1 MDTALPTVE
10 SNAAHPPPLAV
21 AVSFQ
26 SCSQVD
32 NRDLPCLDSGTV
44 KITSYGCNLMSE
56 IIKIE
61 VADKAV
67 SVPID
72 KKTLGEFISGLL
84 GQPQILERH
93 IDSAFSIDHPWLIHF
108 CALILQRIQQQNAPE
123 PLAFEATV
131 SYQDG
136 VVRTV
141 TSLPAFEHF
150 SETQNIISTGV
161 EINIAL
167 LIQFPSKQAPERQ
180 ELVVYFDTNNAE
192 RSLIESLVG
201 RAPSVGR
208 ISIGIRHTERTWA
221 DDLLRLIEA
230 EVKGVQIAEMR
241 LKKWLRKAFLPFVS
255 LLFPM
260 SMVFGIVSSE
270 WLNRKS
276 GGDLAARIA
285 ELLSRQDEDPHLL
298 HEKVNLLL
306 SNAVSSSERAFGS
319 AMSVASSFCIA
330 LIIFVAG
337 LFLARPIP
345 SFVVLSKAAEKH
357 KIETMEKLK
366 RKNLVLLL
374 SMIGSIA
381 LGVLG
386 NFLYDK
392 IK

>member
-1 MDTALPTVE
+1 L
-10 SNAAHPPPLAV
+10 AA

-26 SCSQVD
+26 SNSPAD
-32 NRDLPCLDSGTV
+32 NRYSLCLSSGTI
-44 KITSYGCNLMSE
+44 KAASCGCNLMSD
-56 IIKIE
+56 IIKLE

-93 IDSAFSIDHPWLIHF
+93 FDSAFSIDHPWLIHF

-123 PLAFEATV
+123 PLAFEATIG
-131 SYQDG
+131 YQDG

-150 SETQNIISTGV
+150 SETQNIISTAV
-161 EINIAL
+161 EISIAL
-167 LIQFPSKQAPERQ
+167 LIQFPSKQVPERQ
-180 ELVVYFDTNNAE
+180 ELVIAFDTNNSQQ
-192 RSLIESLVG
+192 SLMESLVG
-201 RAPSVGR
+201 KAPPVGQ

-221 DDLLRLIEA
+221 DDLLRLIEE
-230 EVKGVQIAEMR
+230 EVNGVQIAEMR
-241 LKKWLRKAFLPFVS
+241 LKKWMRKAFFPFVTF
-255 LLFPM
+255 LFPL
-260 SMVFGIVSSE
+260 SMVFALVASE
-270 WLNRKS
+270 WSNRRS
-276 GGDLAARIA
+276 RGDLAAKIT
-285 ELLSRQDEDPHLL
+285 EVLSSNDEGLRSL

-319 AMSVASSFCIA
+319 ALSVASSFCIA
-330 LIIFVAG
+330 IIVFVSG

-345 SFVVLSKAAEKH
+345 SFVILSKAAEKH
-357 KIETMEKLK
+357 KIETMEKLQ

-374 SMIGSIA
+374 SMIGSVA